1 MKRITVYVNTRRVH
15 WLVEE
20 LQSIG
25 VAELMVTE
33 YFGPSSQISRFEFLC
48 DDTAVESAKSII
60 YRVGTSGDPSDHYVE
75 VQEMDP
81 NAIDRLSLG
90 QRISRLQ
97 TGD

>member
-25 VAELMVTE
+25 VTELMVTE

-48 DDTAVESAKSII
+48 EDHAVDAAKNLV
-60 YRVGTSGDPSDHYVE
+60 YRVGTRGDPSDHFVDIKD
-75 VQEMDP
+75 VDP
-81 NAIDRLSLG
+81 DSVDHLSLG

-97 TGD
+97 TGE